1 MLQVCTVLPVSLE
14 KHIPFRMKNPLVYIL
29 VMLFISVS
37 LYADT
42 HSVPLDW
49 QLSGRLFLDGG
60 IYTGAPEVFHNGAAI
75 PDIRLG
81 AKVNIFSDW
90 YTKIDIGFA
99 KNKVALKDAFVQY
112 RRNVNYFRL
121 GYMIGYFSMDESNST
136 NDYFFHTAAPV
147 AEAFYPGRRIGFSY
161 TRSAAF
167 YYLSAGAFCGDELNF
182 SENIRQGYNFTGRAV
197 WRPFSRPDRLL
208 HIGGGVLYKVPDKN
222 TDTGNRSVSL
232 GTKGVTYLGSP
243 RTTFI
248 TLEQVSHQMQANIE
262 CLAFLGKWLL
272 QGEYLWTG
280 IRQEGACP
288 SYNARG
294 GYVQGGV
301 LLKGSQLNYD
311 ETDALPVMP
320 SGSHAVM
327 LMCRYN
333 ITDLN
338 DRAAGLFGGRQQ
350 DVSVGLNYYLNKYI
364 CAKINYSR
372 LWLDRYSAVGKC
384 RYGMLQA
391 RLQVRF

>member
-1 MLQVCTVLPVSLE
+1 M
-14 KHIPFRMKNPLVYIL
+14 
-29 VMLFISVS
+29 
-37 LYADT
+37 
-42 HSVPLDW
+42 
-49 QLSGRLFLDGG
+49 
-60 IYTGAPEVFHNGAAI
+60 
-75 PDIRLG
+75 
-81 AKVNIFSDW
+81 NIFSHW

-112 RRNVNYFRL
+112 RRNENYFRL
-121 GYMIGYFSMDESNST
+121 GYMIGYFSIDESNST

-161 TRSAAF
+161 TRSAAS
-167 YYLSAGAFCGDELNF
+167 YYFSAGAFCGDGLNF
-182 SENIRQGYNFTGRAV
+182 QENIQQGYNFTGRAV
-197 WRPFSRPDRLL
+197 WRPFYESGRLL
-208 HIGGGVLYKVPDKN
+208 HIGGGALYKVPDKN
-222 TDTGNRSVSL
+222 TDTGDRQVSL
-232 GTKGVTYLGSP
+232 GATGVTYLSSP
-243 RTTFI
+243 RTAFI
-248 TLEQVSHQMQANIE
+248 TLEQVSHQVQANIE
-262 CLAFLGKWLL
+262 CLAFLNKWLL

-280 IRQEGACP
+280 IRQEGTRP

-294 GYVQGGV
+294 GYLQGGV

-320 SGSHAVM
+320 SGSNAVM

-338 DRAAGLFGGRQQ
+338 DGTAGLYGGKQQ
-350 DVSVGLNYYLNKYI
+350 DVSIGLNYYFNKYI
-364 CAKINYSR
+364 CAKLNYSHV
-372 LWLDRYSAVGKC
+372 WLDRYPTAGKC